1 MKREYM
7 KPSMRVVKF
16 IRRTQLLTGSTTSSN
31 SNASVNAVYEGQE
44 DI

>member
-7 KPSMRVVKF
+7 KPSMRVVKL
-16 IRRTQLLTGSTTSSN
+16 IRRTQLLTGSTTN
-31 SNASVNAVYEGQE
+31 NNKASVNVVYEGQE

>member
-16 IRRTQLLTGSTTSSN
+16 IRRTQLLTGS
-31 SNASVNAVYEGQE
+31 NASVNAKYEGQE

>member
-31 SNASVNAVYEGQE
+31 SNASVNAVYEDGG